1 MTLRTIA
8 FSAALALASSATVP
22 APALAELPMPDH
34 VFRSGGSVDTSAAR
48 ARLDQG
54 QQQLLRCSAAFA
66 LLSHLKAS
74 GDVADLPA
82 MPATDERMREYFV
95 RAGAELMEK
104 AGLNRAELSALV
116 EEDVLALSQQG
127 ALHAAMPLCAASL
140 NASAL

>member
-1 MTLRTIA
+1 MTTRTIA
-8 FSAALALASSATVP
+8 LMAALALAPSAIVP
-22 APALAELPMPDH
+22 APAFAALPMPDH
-34 VFRSGGSVDTSAAR
+34 VFGAAGNVDTATAR
-48 ARLDQG
+48 ARLDAG

-66 LLSHLKAS
+66 LLSHLKAR
-74 GDVADLPA
+74 GDVTDLPA
-82 MPATDERMREYFV
+82 MPATDDRMREYFV

-116 EEDVLALSQQG
+116 EEDVRALSQQG